1 MKFLNSLVL
10 LIAVFIVAYFA
21 TLAGN
26 RTVVPPV
33 APSTAAATAAPA
45 KTSLASGYERVISTK
60 TLRCGYFAWPPLLRK
75 DPNTAQL
82 SGALYDYMNA
92 LGAALGLKIE
102 WTLEIGVGDY
112 VEALDQN
119 RFDALCMSIWPD
131 PPRVANSLMTSPV
144 FYTNVYPVVR
154 ADDNRFEN
162 GIDSVNDPNITIAVI
177 DGDITE
183 TLAARDFPKA
193 KTLTLPQMSDY
204 TQLLV
209 SVVTNKADVTFFDYG
224 VVHDYVASNGKK
236 VKVPG
241 GFAKAYTFPEVL
253 TIKRGEVAL
262 KQLLDTGINILN
274 NNHVADK
281 LLGQYVT
288 STFAPLPDFDEEKAK
303 AQLKNAQAK
312 E

>member
-10 LIAVFIVAYFA
+10 LVAVFIVAFFA
-21 TLAGN
+21 TTLAN
-26 RTVVPPV
+26 RNSPP
-33 APSTAAATAAPA
+33 TAGQPTPA
-45 KTSLASGYERVISTK
+45 IKPLASGYERVTSTK

-75 DPNTAQL
+75 DPNTAEL

-92 LGAALGLKIE
+92 LGGALGLKIE

-112 VEALDQN
+112 VEALEQN
-119 RFDALCMSIWPD
+119 RFDALCMTIWPD
-131 PPRVANSLMTSPV
+131 PPRVANSLMTEPV
-144 FYTNVYPVVR
+144 FYTNVYPVAR
-154 ADDNRFEN
+154 TDDNRF
-162 GIDSVNDPNITIAVI
+162 DSGVDAVNKPDITIAVI

-193 KTLTLPQMSDY
+193 KTLKLPQMSDY
-204 TQLLV
+204 SQLLV
-209 SVVTNKADVTFFDYG
+209 SVTSKKADVTFFDYG
-224 VVHDYVASNGKK
+224 VVHDYVKTNGKK
-236 VKVPG
+236 VKVPS
-241 GFAKAYTFPEVL
+241 GFDSAYTFPEVL
-253 TIKRGEVAL
+253 TVRKGEVAL

-281 LLGQYVT
+281 VLGQYVT
-288 STFAPLPDFDEEKAK
+288 STFAPLANFDAEKAK

>member
-10 LIAVFIVAYFA
+10 LIAVFIVAFFA
-21 TLAGN
+21 TTLGN
-26 RTVVPPV
+26 RT
-33 APSTAAATAAPA
+33 APQTAGQQTPAVKPLAT
-45 KTSLASGYERVISTK
+45 GYERVTSTK

-92 LGAALGLKIE
+92 LGGALGLKIE

-112 VEALDQN
+112 VEALEQN
-119 RFDALCMSIWPD
+119 RFDALCMTIWPD
-131 PPRVANSLMTSPV
+131 PPRVANSLMTEPV

-154 ADDNRFEN
+154 TDDHRFDG
-162 GIDSVNDPNITIAVI
+162 GIEAVNSPDITIAVI

-204 TQLLV
+204 SQLLV
-209 SVVTNKADVTFFDYG
+209 SVTTKKADVTFFDYG
-224 VVHDYVASNGKK
+224 VVHDYVKTNGKK
-236 VKVPG
+236 VTVPS
-241 GFAKAYTFPEVL
+241 GFHSAYTFPEVL
-253 TIKRGEVAL
+253 TVKKGEVAL

-281 LLGQYVT
+281 VLNQYVT
-288 STFAPLPDFDEEKAK
+288 STFAPLANFDEEKAK
-303 AQLKNAQAK
+303 VQLKNAQAK